1 MVLPYGRAVLSCA
14 GATRRRRSSEGAS
27 LVQHRP
33 HPSHAKSL
41 ACSSSRPITP
51 LLSHHLLPPPSNL
64 SAPAQPYVRSRT
76 NLFLSYRDS
85 AARPPSSYSRAAKG
99 KGPSLYGGDEGEESR
114 GLLMEDSVVL
124 EMGGGVL
131 PPKWVDIADRVDEI
145 IAGVK
150 PKSAYTYY
158 LRARRES

>member
-1 MVLPYGRAVLSCA
+1 MPGRLGGGKAAKAHRSFNTVLILPTPSSSPAPPVDLS
-14 GATRRRRSSEGAS
+14 RRSY
-27 LVQHRP
+27 
-33 HPSHAKSL
+33 
-41 ACSSSRPITP
+41 
-51 LLSHHLLPPPSNL
+51 HHLLPPPSNL

-99 KGPSLYGGDEGEESR
+99 KGLSLYGGDEGEESR